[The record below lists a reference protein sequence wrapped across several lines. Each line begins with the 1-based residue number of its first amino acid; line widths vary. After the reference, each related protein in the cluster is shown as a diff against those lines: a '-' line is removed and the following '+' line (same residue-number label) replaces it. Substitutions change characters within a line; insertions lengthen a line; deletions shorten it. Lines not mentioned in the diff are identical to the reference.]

1 VRDKMELNH
10 IIYASVS
17 VTITQISII
26 LVGFITAGVVAKML
40 LISLRMWLDG
50 EELQAIILKVKKYI
64 WLGIVMITARSIL
77 AIIKNYFKTP

>member
-1 VRDKMELNH
+1 MELNH

-17 VTITQISII
+17 VTITQLSII
-26 LVGFITAGVVAKML
+26 LVGFIAAGVIAKML
-40 LISLRMWLDG
+40 LISLRMWADG

>member
-26 LVGFITAGVVAKML
+26 LVGFITAGVIAKML

>member
-1 VRDKMELNH
+1 MRYKMEINH

-17 VTITQISII
+17 ITITQLSII

-77 AIIKNYFKTP
+77 TIIKNYFKTP

>member
-1 VRDKMELNH
+1 MEINH

-17 VTITQISII
+17 ITITQLSII

-64 WLGIVMITARSIL
+64 LLGIVMITARSIL
-77 AIIKNYFKTP
+77 TIIKNYFKTP

>member
-1 VRDKMELNH
+1 MELNH

-26 LVGFITAGVVAKML
+26 LVGFITAGVIAKML

>member
-1 VRDKMELNH
+1 MELNH

-17 VTITQISII
+17 VTITQLSII
-26 LVGFITAGVVAKML
+26 LVGFIAAGVVAKIL
-40 LISLRMWLDG
+40 LISLRMWTDG
-50 EELQAIILKVKKYI
+50 EDLQAIILKVKKYI

>member
-1 VRDKMELNH
+1 MELNH

-17 VTITQISII
+17 VTITQLSII
-26 LVGFITAGVVAKML
+26 LVGFITAGVIAKML

>member
-1 VRDKMELNH
+1 MEINH

-17 VTITQISII
+17 ITITQLSII

-77 AIIKNYFKTP
+77 TIIKNYFKTP

>member
-1 VRDKMELNH
+1 MELNH

-17 VTITQISII
+17 VTITQLSII
-26 LVGFITAGVVAKML
+26 LVGFITAGVIAKML

-50 EELQAIILKVKKYI
+50 EELQAIIIKVKKYI

>member
-1 VRDKMELNH
+1 MELNH